1 MAIFDSAAELLAAA
15 AASPLPLWQLI
26 VNASAADVGQAPE
39 DCWAEMGRR
48 LAVMRQADASY
59 DPAQRSASGLSGG
72 DGEKMRLRAESGACL
87 GGPFTAELL
96 TVALRMGECNACMH
110 RIVAAPTAGACGVIP
125 AVLLAY
131 ARTRRA
137 GDDALIRALFVSAAF
152 GAIIAKRA
160 SLSGAEAGCQAEI
173 GSASAMAAAA
183 LVSLE
188 GGTPEQMADAA
199 AIALKN
205 LMGLVCD
212 PVAGLVEVPCVK
224 RNTVGAMNALT
235 AAELALAGIRSRI
248 PADEVIDAMRSVG
261 RSLSPALRETGR
273 GGVAASPTAAAFREA
288 FFGGGDGDDIEK

>member
-1 MAIFDSAAELLAAA
+1 MSVFDSVSELVR
-15 AASPLPLWQLI
+15 AASDSSLPLWQII
-26 VNASAADVGQAPE
+26 VDAAAADNGQTPE
-39 DCWAEMGRR
+39 ECFQEMARR
-48 LAVMRQADASY
+48 LAVMRQADESY
-59 DPAQRSASGLSGG
+59 DGAQRSESGLSGG
-72 DGEKMRLRAESGACL
+72 DGEKMHRRAQAGACL
-87 GGPFTAELL
+87 GGPFVAELL
-96 TVALRMGECNACMH
+96 TVALRMGECNACMR
-110 RIVAAPTAGACGVIP
+110 RIVAAPTAGACGVLP

-131 ARTRRA
+131 GRARQT
-137 GDDALIRALFVSAAF
+137 GDDALVHALFLAAAF

-188 GGTPEQMADAA
+188 GGEPEQMAHAA

-224 RNTVGAMNALT
+224 RNAIGAMNALT
-235 AAELALAGIRSRI
+235 AAELALAGVESRI

-261 RSLSPALRETGR
+261 RSLSPALRETGK
-273 GGVAASPTAAAFREA
+273 GGVAASPTAQAFREQL
-288 FFGGGDGDDIEK
+288 FSSDIEK

>member
-1 MAIFDSAAELLAAA
+1 MAIFDSVFELLSAAA
-15 AASPLPLWQLI
+15 GSPLPLWQII
-26 VNASAADVGQAPE
+26 VNASAADNGQSPE
-39 DCWAEMGRR
+39 DCWREMAERF
-48 LAVMRQADASY
+48 AVMRQADASY

-72 DGEKMRLRAESGACL
+72 DGEKMRLRAETGKCL
-87 GGPFTAELL
+87 GGAFVGRML

-131 ARTRRA
+131 AETQGA
-137 GDDALIRALFVSAAF
+137 DDDALIRALFISAAF

-188 GGTPEQMADAA
+188 GGTPEQMANAA

-224 RNTVGAMNALT
+224 RNAIGAMNALT
-235 AAELALAGIRSRI
+235 AAELALAGIESRI
-248 PADEVIDAMRSVG
+248 PADEVIDAMRAVG

-273 GGVAASPTAAAFREA
+273 GGVAASPTAQTFREQ
-288 FFGGGDGDDIEK
+288 FFGGDIEK